1 MAKGLVITWQVETQ
15 GRALADLRID
25 AQLSARLTDEAMNHR
40 QAGTAEKGSPLV
52 CSKCLPEEAHH
63 LLIEVLVKGGAV
75 EAGGGRANRRR
86 GGGQFG

>member
-1 MAKGLVITWQVETQ
+1 MTKDLVVTWKVETQ

-25 AQLSARLTDEAMNHR
+25 AQLSARLTDEAMDHR
-40 QAGTAEKGSPLV
+40 QAETAEKGSPLV
-52 CSKCLPEEAHH
+52 CSKRLAKEAHH

-86 GGGQFG
+86 GGGQVG